1 MKTGWGY
8 KFDAV
13 NENCRGTRRPGSAAA
28 LEPCLD
34 APSRSTPLTGQ
45 YVNGDLSASIDSL
58 NTRHFLARAFED
70 ILTGGEGPH

>member
-1 MKTGWGY
+1 MKTALEVTCWCADDLAALGG
-8 KFDAV
+8 
-13 NENCRGTRRPGSAAA
+13 PAA